1 MIDYSKYE
9 FSKTEIAF
17 IIFIY
22 SIISSIVALMFYHNP
37 KFSIVMIVF
46 MPLVFRKFRE
56 YKINERRKLLIIEF
70 KDLLFNLASCMGAR
84 NSLRYSIKE
93 SIDVIASIYGNNS
106 VLKEEL
112 KYMYKRMEYEDDVIV
127 LRDFANRTRIED
139 VYDFVQIYETCKY
152 TGANMVIAINK
163 ASNVIIEKMTIEN
176 EIKEIINRKKKE
188 GFIILIMP
196 MAVLLFLNICATD
209 YIQILYNNAR
219 GNIIMTIVLIG
230 YLLVYKLIENITKM
244 EV

>member
-1 MIDYSKYE
+1 
-9 FSKTEIAF
+9 
-17 IIFIY
+17 
-22 SIISSIVALMFYHNP
+22 
-37 KFSIVMIVF
+37 
-46 MPLVFRKFRE
+46 
-56 YKINERRKLLIIEF
+56 
-70 KDLLFNLASCMGAR
+70 
-84 NSLRYSIKE
+84 
-93 SIDVIASIYGNNS
+93 
-106 VLKEEL
+106 
-112 KYMYKRMEYEDDVIV
+112 
-127 LRDFANRTRIED
+127 
-139 VYDFVQIYETCKY
+139 
-152 TGANMVIAINK
+152 
-163 ASNVIIEKMTIEN
+163 MTIEN